1 MSPRAAW
8 RFESLGGTRVYDY
21 VAGKVDWFA
30 AGLPREGRPAQAVP
44 LVAMA

>member
-8 RFESLGGTRVYDY
+8 RLESLGFTRVYDY

-30 AGLPREGRPAQAVP
+30 AGFPREGRLAQAMP